1 MCVAYIKNQLACT
14 QPCLYIVTHRLL
26 HTLRMRYSLD
36 MIYTYS
42 ANILIACNPH
52 KRLRTLYGGKMMRQY
67 KDKQLGELAPHVYAI
82 AEQVWDVDGMLMW
95 DLVCIVVH
103 TARRTYTILKY
114 IESVP
119 LTYAGIQSHD
129 DG

>member
-1 MCVAYIKNQLACT
+1 
-14 QPCLYIVTHRLL
+14 
-26 HTLRMRYSLD
+26 MRYSLD

-82 AEQVWDVDGMLMW
+82 AEQVGSVRVLLVN
-95 DLVCIVVH
+95 LVCFVFERWVSS
-103 TARRTYTILKY
+103 LLCVLFF
-114 IESVP
+114 S
-119 LTYAGIQSHD
+119 AGYHHFCVCVCFLVLLISLIFFWCDLSAAVGSSQGSLNSNIYLI
-129 DG
+129 

>member
-1 MCVAYIKNQLACT
+1 
-14 QPCLYIVTHRLL
+14 
-26 HTLRMRYSLD
+26 MRYSLD

-82 AEQVWDVDGMLMW
+82 AEQVQKKRTVA
-95 DLVCIVVH
+95 
-103 TARRTYTILKY
+103 TARCATNTTYHHACT
-114 IESVP
+114 
-119 LTYAGIQSHD
+119 GSHD
-129 DG
+129 A